1 MPAQVKYYEERLRPL
16 QAVAQEYLGPAE
28 SLNPGLRKEGE
39 WLYSSHRVINFQ
51 NIEKV
56 GTKLGNY

>member
-1 MPAQVKYYEERLRPL
+1 MKYYEQRLRQL
-16 QAVAQEYLGPAE
+16 QAVVQTYVGSAE
-28 SLNPGLRKEGE
+28 SLNPGFRKACK
-39 WLYSSHRVINFQ
+39 WLCSSHRVINFQ